1 MRIWLN
7 LFVNSLI
14 PPYFAPNRIDIPPIP
29 LQNPSQ
35 VIDRGQKQ
43 NESGLF
49 SAFTSYISSYAADDP
64 PEPSDEE
71 LESTLCTVDCVNACY
86 MGDVFANVVSV
97 SLTPQLICHADVYS
111 ALPIDS
117 LKPLL
122 QALLAQLP
130 DDPSSIVIN
139 VRSEEENM
147 PPSNGQKTA
156 SSGPVYDPSLVYILE
171 LCTVLTLRDEETVA
185 ALGGDVAE
193 ALQNVMRLASSYH
206 HVIVSRA
213 IFYLLHLL
221 KASYVSVLR
230 HPNSQTANIHSRIT
244 HSSVFRL
251 YSIPYRVSRRM
262 YSRDP
267 HRSYS
272 KV

>member
-14 PPYFAPNRIDIPPIP
+14 PPYFAPNRIDIPAIP

-43 NESGLF
+43 GETGLF

-86 MGDVFANVVSV
+86 MGDVFANVVYV
-97 SLTPQLICHADVYS
+97 SSPFPVVRHTNLNS
-111 ALPIDS
+111 ALPVDS

-122 QALLAQLP
+122 QALLAELP

-139 VRSEEENM
+139 VKSEEDHTA
-147 PPSNGQKTA
+147 PTNGQKSA
-156 SSGPVYDPSLVYILE
+156 SSGPVYDPSLVYVLE
-171 LCTVLTLRDEETVA
+171 LCTVLALRDEETVA
-185 ALGGDVAE
+185 ALGGGVAE
-193 ALQNVMRLASSYH
+193 ALQNVMRLATSYH
-206 HVIVSRA
+206 HVIVSRS

-221 KASYVSVLR
+221 QASYVSIE
-230 HPNSQTANIHSRIT
+230 SQSYIRCANMYSRTT
-244 HSSVFRL
+244 HSSVSRSS
-251 YSIPYRVSRRM
+251 SIPYLVLRRIYLRDLHPSCFRV
-262 YSRDP
+262 
-267 HRSYS
+267 
-272 KV
+272 